1 MSYAHCLL
9 EKAWVR
15 GKFYQYSFTS
25 VYIYDDLPIPEF
37 FVLLHRSQNSRMDD
51 QRGILDLKS
60 IEMPDFLKVQEAPK
74 KRNNP
79 LLVGVPSPRP
89 AHHPLKKTTS
99 SPPSYATWASK
110 HQGNRPAVITE
121 ESRDT
126 LSRFTRNWSGTA
138 RGKVH
143 VATVT
148 ETQTID
154 RKRFFKHSQ
163 NETAGRLRAGSLPY
177 THPDDRCNDIAGGNE
192 LRTRV
197 RYHYESETSLNNN
210 NTEVVWVANTLSKNR
225 MRSSTKTDIS
235 KDAGYESTT
244 DDEGISRNFK
254 QTEVIIPQGNTNT
267 DQLAVP
273 GSVVPSRDLSTSKS
287 PYFCENMATAKRHV
301 RTLAEPSS
309 TRDFTSGNDRQ
320 AILDNSFLRDQL
332 QPSRLFSQFSPD
344 PNSPIVTSSPK
355 ERNGT
360 PMKCPLFTPP
370 GNRYSDEFTEV
381 GQSFKARDKH
391 VDAANIEP
399 RVCWEAK
406 EQKNEEG
413 NVRVTFV

>member
-1 MSYAHCLL
+1 MITS
-9 EKAWVR
+9 R
-15 GKFYQYSFTS
+15 FFTL
-25 VYIYDDLPIPEF
+25 YIYHDLPIPEF

-60 IEMPDFLKVQEAPK
+60 VEMPDFLKVKDAPK

-89 AHHPLKKTTS
+89 AHRPLKKTSS

-110 HQGNRPAVITE
+110 QHGHRPAVVTE
-121 ESRDT
+121 EPHDT
-126 LSRFTRNWSGTA
+126 LSRFSRNWSGTA

-143 VATVT
+143 NATAT

-163 NETAGRLRAGSLPY
+163 NENVGRLRAGSLPY
-177 THPDDRCNDIAGGNE
+177 THPDDRCNDIAVGNE
-192 LRTRV
+192 LRTRN
-197 RYHYESETSLNNN
+197 RYHYESQTSLNN
-210 NTEVVWVANTLSKNR
+210 NTEVVWVANTLNKNR

-244 DDEGISRNFK
+244 DDEGVSRNFQK
-254 QTEVIIPQGNTNT
+254 VEVIIPQGNTNT

-273 GSVVPSRDLSTSKS
+273 GSVVPFRDQSMSGS

-301 RTLAEPSS
+301 RTLAEQS
-309 TRDFTSGNDRQ
+309 TNRELTSGNDRQ
-320 AILDNSFLRDQL
+320 AILDNSFLRNEL
-332 QPSRLFSQFSPD
+332 QPSRLFSQFTPEL
-344 PNSPIVTSSPK
+344 NSPPVTPSP
-355 ERNGT
+355 RNGT
-360 PMKCPLFTPP
+360 PLKCPLFIPP
-370 GNRYSDEFTEV
+370 GNRHPADDEFSET
-381 GQSFKARDKH
+381 GKSFRAHDNH
-391 VDAANIEP
+391 VEDANIEP
-399 RVCWEAK
+399 RVCWEAN